1 MTEKLC
7 QLKKK
12 GGRSVPSVIEIGI
25 YREVQ
30 IVIENNASQMSFL
43 ASNTYTGSSPTSSY
57 PVQWF
62 VAGSNDQSTW
72 TTLLN
77 QTHTQKSDYNTNKT
91 VNVSGYKY
99 LRFGSG
105 TQNNNYQNIAK
116 FKNITFS

>member
-12 GGRSVPSVIEIGI
+12 GGRSVPSVIEIEI

-43 ASNTYTGSSPTSSY
+43 ASNAYNSSAPTSTY
-57 PVQWF
+57 PAQWF

-105 TQNNNYQNIAK
+105 TQFNNYQNIAK